1 MKVAVVKY
9 NAGNIRSVDYAL
21 KRLGVEAVITADK
34 EELQSADKVIFPG
47 VGEAETTMN
56 HLKATGLDE
65 LIKNLRQPVLGICLG
80 MQLMCRYSEEGGVD
94 CLNIFDV
101 DVKRFVPQRHED
113 KVPHMG
119 WNTIGKTNSKLFE
132 GFTEEEFVYFVHSF
146 YVPVCDFTAAE
157 TDYIHPF
164 SAALH
169 KDNFYATQFHP
180 EKSSGVGLKIL
191 QNFINVTKEF
201 CEKNGVRQIICKS
214 EELDIDGFR
223 QNPKNR
229 CYLCKHYLFGKL
241 LEFARDHGVTQ
252 VLDGT
257 NEDDLHV
264 YRPGRKAL
272 REYGVI
278 SPLAACHVTK
288 TEVKALAAKYGVSV
302 AHRPSTPCMATRLPY
317 GAEINYD
324 VLDRIADGEAW
335 LHTLFG
341 AEENLRLRVHGD
353 VVRLEIAPERMGEV
367 LEKREEMIAYLKKL
381 GFSYLTMDLEGFRS
395 GSMDEK
401 ITQKEETK

>member
-65 LIKNLRQPVLGICLG
+65 LIKNLRQPVFGICLG
-80 MQLMCRYSEEGGVD
+80 MQLMCRYSEEGEVD

-101 DVKRFVPQRHED
+101 DVKRFVPQKHED

-132 GFTEEEFVYFVHSF
+132 GFTEEEFAYFVHSF
-146 YVPVCDFTAAE
+146 YVPTCDFTAAT

-180 EKSSGVGLKIL
+180 EKSGKTGEKIL
-191 QNFINVTKEF
+191 TNF
-201 CEKNGVRQIICKS
+201 
-214 EELDIDGFR
+214 L
-223 QNPKNR
+223 
-229 CYLCKHYLFGKL
+229 
-241 LEFARDHGVTQ
+241 
-252 VLDGT
+252 
-257 NEDDLHV
+257 
-264 YRPGRKAL
+264 
-272 REYGVI
+272 
-278 SPLAACHVTK
+278 
-288 TEVKALAAKYGVSV
+288 
-302 AHRPSTPCMATRLPY
+302 
-317 GAEINYD
+317 
-324 VLDRIADGEAW
+324 
-335 LHTLFG
+335 
-341 AEENLRLRVHGD
+341 NL
-353 VVRLEIAPERMGEV
+353 
-367 LEKREEMIAYLKKL
+367 
-381 GFSYLTMDLEGFRS
+381 
-395 GSMDEK
+395 
-401 ITQKEETK
+401 